1 MASYQLQ
8 WKRRCLSLL
17 PWLLHLMVEEM
28 QRHLEL
34 FALLMFSSRAAGF
47 SRELWWFCMCFCI
60 VLVLA
65 AVSGIVF
72 LQCLH
77 IVFVLSVT
85 LSPFLI
91 STGKPKCC
99 HTNDLNVAGGSS
111 ILISPSRS
119 IMLTSQ
125 LTTRQLFTST
135 RNLVASNSDQAV
147 LNDCSLHKQCV
158 YQQKW
163 LR

>member
-65 AVSGIVF
+65 AVYGIVF

-99 HTNDLNVAGGSS
+99 THNYLNVAGGSS

-125 LTTRQLFTST
+125 LTTRQLSPRREISSRFNLARSRKT
-135 RNLVASNSDQAV
+135 RSRHTPNT
-147 LNDCSLHKQCV
+147 
-158 YQQKW
+158 YM
-163 LR
+163 

>member
-1 MASYQLQ
+1 
-8 WKRRCLSLL
+8 
-17 PWLLHLMVEEM
+17 MV
-28 QRHLEL
+28 LY
-34 FALLMFSSRAAGF
+34 
-47 SRELWWFCMCFCI
+47 
-60 VLVLA
+60 
-65 AVSGIVF
+65 VF
-72 LQCLH
+72 LHSARVSRGVRHCFH
-77 IVFVLSVT
+77 IVFVSSVT

-135 RNLVASNSDQAV
+135 RNLEIAWKRTYVYIV
-147 LNDCSLHKQCV
+147 LMHGEKESLSGQRLFKDHSWKIAEQG
-158 YQQKW
+158 
-163 LR
+163 